1 MNRNINTTGI
11 IIVGAIVLAIL
22 AFIIYII
29 SVVVQVT
36 NTIARSGDS
45 SKISQM
51 ATSVDNPNEGD
62 NIAVNTNS
70 LPVEYIIKVY
80 SITYNTT
87 KDKTKTYQLD
97 DIFSINTELISSEK
111 PVLKFTVNNGKSS
124 IEDTLLND
132 DEKLEKYKRD
142 GYFKFNYYRVGNYLC
157 FTSHYKQDD
166 EFLHLYVVDKNGNL
180 YKDIYELDNTK
191 GTKPTKIEFT
201 SDRITIQ
208 TNTDNLTYEY
218 IIDETGNIDFNNP
231 ICQ

>member
-11 IIVGAIVLAIL
+11 IIVGAIGLVVL

-29 SVVVQVT
+29 NLVGQIT
-36 NTIARSGDS
+36 NTISRSGDS
-45 SKISQM
+45 DKISQM
-51 ATSVDNPNEGD
+51 ATSVDNHHEGE
-62 NIAVNTNS
+62 NMEVNTNS
-70 LPVEYIIKVY
+70 LPVQYIIKVY

-97 DIFSINTELISSEK
+97 DMFSINTELVASEK
-111 PVLKFTVNNGKSS
+111 PILKFTVNNGKSS
-124 IEDTLLND
+124 FEDTLLND
-132 DEKLEKYKRD
+132 DEKMEKYKRE
-142 GYFKFNYYRVGNYLC
+142 GYIKFNYYRVGNYLC

-180 YKDIYELDNTK
+180 YKDIYELDKQK
-191 GTKPTKIEFT
+191 GTKPIQIEFT
-201 SDRITIQ
+201 SDKITIQ